1 MKIAL
6 PYRTLSRRK
15 RAGLALARVCIHP
28 CMIPAAT
35 LHSHTFF
42 FFFFFFFSANK
53 VQKREITKSILNLDA
68 AAAVLKGGAAPYAHD
83 LAA

>member
-42 FFFFFFFSANK
+42 FFFSANK
-53 VQKREITKSILNLDA
+53 VQKREITKSILDLDA